1 MRAVIGFDGSVGGG
15 EAVELATSIA
25 WPAGSSLRVVTVIEP
40 SAVMVGA
47 PWAPGGFSLSSEIE
61 AQAHAY
67 VEERLAEV
75 GERLAGPDRTVE
87 GVALRGRPASVI
99 VDDAAGFD
107 ANLIIVGSRGHG
119 MVAALVLGSVS
130 AEVVDHA
137 SCPVLVARRPQV
149 ARVLYATDGSAAA
162 SGAESII
169 ATWPIFAALPVHVVS
184 VADVVQPWHTGIAPT
199 MYRQVM
205 EAHEKDL
212 EEALA
217 AHTRIAEEC
226 AARLRSAGRDATAE
240 VRDGDTAAEIIAAA
254 TEHGADLVVVGSRG
268 RTGLTRALLGSVARN
283 VAHGS
288 DASVLIVRSGTK
300 A

>member
-1 MRAVIGFDGSVGGG
+1 MRVVIGFDGSAGGG
-15 EAVELATSIA
+15 EAVELAGSIE
-25 WPAGSSLRVVTVIEP
+25 WPAGSALRVVTVIEP

-47 PWAPGGFSLSSEIE
+47 PWAPGAFGLSSEIE
-61 AQAHAY
+61 AQVHAY

-75 GERLAGPDRTVE
+75 VERLAGPGRTVE
-87 GVALRGRPASVI
+87 GVALRGRPASAV

-107 ANLIIVGSRGHG
+107 ADLIIVGSRGHG
-119 MVAALVLGSVS
+119 QVASLVLGSVS
-130 AEVVDHA
+130 AEIVDHA
-137 SCPVLVARRPQV
+137 SCPVLVARQPQV
-149 ARVLYATDGSAAA
+149 ARLLYATDGSAAA
-162 SGAESII
+162 SHAESVI

-199 MYRQVM
+199 MYQQVM
-205 EAHEKDL
+205 EANARDL
-212 EEALA
+212 EEALV
-217 AHTRIAEEC
+217 AHGQIAEEC
-226 AARLRSAGRDATAE
+226 AARLRAAGRAATAE
-240 VRDGDTAAEIIAAA
+240 VRDGDTAAQIIAAA

-288 DASVLIVRSGTK
+288 QASVLIVRSGTK